1 MIKTLLTVVVV
12 VILAVLAYAA
22 TQPDSFRL
30 ERSISI
36 KAPPEKIFTHL
47 VDFKLWAAWSP
58 WEKLDPAMKRTHSGA
73 PSGKGAQYA
82 WAGDKAGAGSMEVLE
97 ATPASKVHIKLDFT
111 KPFEAHNRVDFTLKP
126 QGDAAQGMTQVTWAM
141 YGPSNYM
148 TKLIHV
154 FFSMDK
160 LVGKDF
166 ESGLADLKAVSEK

>member
-1 MIKTLLTVVVV
+1 MIKTMLTVVVV

-36 KAPPEKIFTHL
+36 KAPPEKVFAHL

-58 WEKLDPAMKRTHSGA
+58 WEKLDPGMKRTHSGA

-82 WAGDKAGAGSMEVLE
+82 WAGDKAGAGSMELLE

-111 KPFEAHNRVDFTLKP
+111 KPFEAHNLVDFTLKP
-126 QGDAAQGMTQVTWAM
+126 QGDNTQVTWAM

-148 TKLIHV
+148 TKLIHI

>member
-1 MIKTLLTVVVV
+1 MIKTILIV
-12 VILAVLAYAA
+12 LAVALVALLAYA
-22 TQPDSFRL
+22 TTRPDNFRL

-36 KAPPEKIFTHL
+36 KAPPEKIFANL
-47 VDFKLWAAWSP
+47 EDFKRWSAWSP
-58 WEKLDPAMKRTHSGA
+58 WEKLDPAMQRTHSGTA
-73 PSGKGAQYA
+73 SGKGAKYA

-97 ATPASKVHIKLDFT
+97 TTPSTRVHIKLDFT
-111 KPFEAHNRVDFTLKP
+111 KPFEAHNLVDFTLKP

-148 TKLIHV
+148 TKLIHI

-166 ESGLADLKAVSEK
+166 EAGLADLKAVSEK